1 MSKEILPTPVLKPR
15 PNFWQRLLFNLK
27 MFGMIGA
34 GGFVVFMIMALLIP
48 PAMPLLLAIQMSAI
62 VSGAVFLLGFLL
74 GITNPSTETVEEAAY
89 RKRLEAASHYYVHE
103 DQMKADLQEL
113 LKTCDELGSEG
124 LKGMKD
130 REIIQLTIKRAFE
143 I

>member
-1 MSKEILPTPVLKPR
+1 MEKTILPTPVLKPR
-15 PNFWQRLLFNLK
+15 PNFRQRLLFNLK
-27 MFGMIGA
+27 MFGGIGV
-34 GGFVVFMIMALLIP
+34 GSFVVCMILSVTLSTTPLIIS
-48 PAMPLLLAIQMSAI
+48 LQLSAI
-62 VSGAVFLLGFLL
+62 MVSAVFLLGFLV
-74 GITNPSTETVEEAAY
+74 GITNPSTETAEEAAY

-103 DQMKADLQEL
+103 DQLKADLEEL

-130 REIIQLTIKRAFE
+130 REIIQLTIKRAFK